1 MLLLFNDLEYGA
13 LQVLENIILDLK
25 HILFKVIAWGKKK
38 KGKRTKKKDAVS
50 NSIVTAFQIKDTVW

>member
-38 KGKRTKKKDAVS
+38 EKGQRKKM
-50 NSIVTAFQIKDTVW
+50 Q

>member
-38 KGKRTKKKDAVS
+38 KKEKGQRKKM
-50 NSIVTAFQIKDTVW
+50 Q

>member
-38 KGKRTKKKDAVS
+38 KRKKDKEKRCS
-50 NSIVTAFQIKDTVW
+50 K